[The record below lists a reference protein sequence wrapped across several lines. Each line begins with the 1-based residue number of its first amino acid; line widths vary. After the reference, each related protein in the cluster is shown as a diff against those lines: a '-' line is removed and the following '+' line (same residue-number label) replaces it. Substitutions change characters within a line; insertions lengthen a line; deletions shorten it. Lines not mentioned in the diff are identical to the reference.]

1 MDLMTFDASTNM
13 DLINQPLL
21 MIAGSK
27 ADSYYM
33 TDDAFNKATNA
44 KSKELFLIDGATH
57 IETYWKPEYV
67 LQAVNKL
74 VNFYQTNL

>member
-1 MDLMTFDASTNM
+1 MQFDASSNM

-33 TDDAFNKATNA
+33 TDAAFNLATGTKN
-44 KSKELFLIDGATH
+44 KELYLIPGATH
-57 IETYWKPEYV
+57 IQTYYVPEYV
-67 LQAVNKL
+67 DQALNKL
-74 VNFYQTNL
+74 NEFFNKHLKK

>member
-1 MDLMTFDASTNM
+1 
-13 DLINQPLL
+13 

-27 ADSYYM
+27 ADTFYM

-44 KSKELFLIDGATH
+44 KSKELFLINEATH

-74 VNFYQTNL
+74 VNFYQINL

>member
-1 MDLMTFDASTNM
+1 MRFDASTSM

-33 TDDAFNKATNA
+33 TEEAFGKATNA
-44 KSKELFLIDGATH
+44 KNKELFIIPDATH
-57 IETYWKPEYV
+57 IETYWKPEFV
-67 LQAVNKL
+67 SKAVNKL
-74 VNFYQTNL
+74 TGFYQANL

>member
-1 MDLMTFDASTNM
+1 
-13 DLINQPLL
+13 LINQPLL

-27 ADSYYM
+27 ADTFYM

-44 KSKELFLIDGATH
+44 KNKELFLINGATH
-57 IETYWKPEYV
+57 IETYWKPDYV

-74 VNFYQTNL
+74 GNFYQTNL